1 VQSLR
6 LVVQFEVLAQAAC
19 LALGA
24 GLGDEHD
31 PVLWLVFT
39 LVRGEFVGFYP
50 YPFVDVGEHR
60 YPTVLLNR
68 LLVAVLFLGLASA
81 VAFLDSRLGSP
92 TTAIR

>member
-1 VQSLR
+1 
-6 LVVQFEVLAQAAC
+6 
-19 LALGA
+19 
-24 GLGDEHD
+24 
-31 PVLWLVFT
+31 
-39 LVRGEFVGFYP
+39 
-50 YPFVDVGEHR
+50 VGEHG